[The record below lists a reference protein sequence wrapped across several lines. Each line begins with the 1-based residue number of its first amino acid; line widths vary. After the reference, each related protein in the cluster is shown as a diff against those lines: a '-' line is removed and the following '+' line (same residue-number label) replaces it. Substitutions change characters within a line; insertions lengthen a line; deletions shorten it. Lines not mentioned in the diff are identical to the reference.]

1 VSCLDPQPDPELAL
15 RTQKQVPR
23 NHADPDPCRSAAM
36 SLICGYGGT
45 VSDLVGT
52 GTIHIVIR
60 MTGRFADRVGPE
72 TFLLLVHNFEKIE
85 LFKLSGTYR

>member
-1 VSCLDPQPDPELAL
+1 
-15 RTQKQVPR
+15 
-23 NHADPDPCRSAAM
+23 M

-45 VSDLVGT
+45 VSDLVGTGT

-72 TFLLLVHNFEKIE
+72 TFSLLVHNFEKIE